1 MKKILLCDEHP
12 FIRHAIKTMLEA
24 AFTGVQIEEEVNR
37 NALLRRLARE
47 AFNLV
52 ITDIAL
58 PGFNEL
64 QLLAD
69 IKKIHPLLPLLVL
82 DQRSPLNFAEEVI
95 KAGGDGY
102 LQKDRGL
109 REIVCV
115 VRILMEGKKYSS
127 A

>member
-12 FIRHAIKTMLEA
+12 FIRHAIKIMLAA

-58 PGFNEL
+58 LGYNAL

-69 IKKIHPLLPLLVL
+69 IKKMQPLLSLLVL
-82 DQRSPLNFAEEVI
+82 DQQSPVNFADEVI
-95 KAGGDGY
+95 NAGGDGY
-102 LQKDRGL
+102 LQRESSIQ
-109 REIVCV
+109 EIVCAV
-115 VRILMEGKKYSS
+115 QILMDGPP
-127 A
+127 